1 VLLCL
6 GIKQRHHQG
15 QVAVSPAAVSFQETG
30 NSINDK
36 GCGKSKGCFS
46 VPDGCEVSKCKYFVS
61 WSAQTDKVD
70 FELVAAMSSDSKWA
84 ALGIGRGKA
93 MV

>member
-1 VLLCL
+1 VL
-6 GIKQRHHQG
+6 GIKQVHHKG
-15 QVAVSPAAVSFQETG
+15 QVEVSPFAVSFQEHGDG
-30 NSINDK
+30 NVDDK
-36 GCGKSKGCFS
+36 GCGVAKGCFR

-70 FELVAAMSSDSKWA
+70 FELVAAMPADSKWA